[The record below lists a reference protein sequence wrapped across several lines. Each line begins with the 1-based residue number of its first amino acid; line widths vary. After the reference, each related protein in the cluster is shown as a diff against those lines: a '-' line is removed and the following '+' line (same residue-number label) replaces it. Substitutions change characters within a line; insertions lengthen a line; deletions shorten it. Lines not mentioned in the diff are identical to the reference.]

1 MKDCIKIYEA
11 ELASIREAGT
21 YKDERIITTPQRSRI
36 DTTAAPGVLNMCANN
51 YLGLADNPEIIAA
64 PRCLR
69 PLGLWPFLRAL
80 HLRHPADPQGAGSQA
95 GGFPQDGGRHPLLF
109 LL

>member
-36 DTTAAPGVLNMCANN
+36 CLLYTSDAA
-51 YLGLADNPEIIAA
+51 DE
-64 PRCLR
+64 
-69 PLGLWPFLRAL
+69 
-80 HLRHPADPQGAGSQA
+80 
-95 GGFPQDGGRHPLLF
+95 
-109 LL
+109 